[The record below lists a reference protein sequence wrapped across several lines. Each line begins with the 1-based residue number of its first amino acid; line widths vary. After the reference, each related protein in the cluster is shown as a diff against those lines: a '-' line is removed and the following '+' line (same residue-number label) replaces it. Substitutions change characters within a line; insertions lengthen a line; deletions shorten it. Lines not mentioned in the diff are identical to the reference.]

1 MKSTKFKLGLTKVQ
15 KTKTMKKK
23 LAIAL
28 SLIIILGIASLI
40 YIKYA
45 YFTNRHNDPLQS
57 KDKIYITA
65 PQLFALY
72 SQFEDSANHKYN
84 DSVISVT
91 GAIQSIELNGD
102 RYTVALNSNDSNGAV
117 LCEMD
122 MLENEKI
129 RKLKS
134 GQQINLVGYC
144 NGILLDV
151 QLDRCKLAE

>member
-1 MKSTKFKLGLTKVQ
+1 
-15 KTKTMKKK
+15 MKKK
-23 LAIAL
+23 LAIVATV
-28 SLIIILGIASLI
+28 IIILGIIALI
-40 YIKYA
+40 VVKYK
-45 YFTNRHNDPLQS
+45 YFTNGHNDPLKS
-57 KDKIYITA
+57 EDKIYITA
-65 PQLFALY
+65 PQLYALY

-91 GAIQSIELNGD
+91 GAIQSVELNGD

-129 RKLKS
+129 KKLKS

-144 NGILLDV
+144 NGILIDV